1 MSKVI
6 RSILDSLGT
15 PDSQGRDWYAW
26 ATNQL
31 SHIFIGIFYTG
42 TCLLL
47 GLLWFCAVGVCAV
60 LVLVKEGHDLVIDPT
75 WKTAFDKLQDVTF
88 QMLGAAVAVGLFAAN
103 ALVFGAALLVGAVIL
118 ATGVLIRA
126 AIQLKKDQ
134 T

>member
-6 RSILDSLGT
+6 RFILDSLGT

-31 SHIFIGIFYTG
+31 SHMFIGVFYTG

-60 LVLVKEGHDLVIDPT
+60 LVLVKEGHDLVIAPT

-88 QMLGAAVAVGLFAAN
+88 QMIGSAVAVGLFFAH
-103 ALVFGAALLVGAVIL
+103 ALVFGVALLVGAAIL
-118 ATGVLIRA
+118 AAGVFIRA
-126 AIQLKKDQ
+126 FIALKKGA
-134 T
+134 